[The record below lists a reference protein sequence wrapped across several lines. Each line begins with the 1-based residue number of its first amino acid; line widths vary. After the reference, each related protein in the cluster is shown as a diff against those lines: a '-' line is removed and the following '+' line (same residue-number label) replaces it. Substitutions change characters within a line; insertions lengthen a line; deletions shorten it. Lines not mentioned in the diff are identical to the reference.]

1 MLEDFLLTRVGD
13 RGHSGTADAGTTP
26 PINREKGIMCIP
38 HSIRKRN
45 DWYDDPEADKRDK
58 SDDLV
63 LLSVF
68 IAIVLIWGA
77 AFLLT

>member
-1 MLEDFLLTRVGD
+1 M
-13 RGHSGTADAGTTP
+13 A
-26 PINREKGIMCIP
+26 
-38 HSIRKRN
+38 SIRKRN

-58 SDDLV
+58 SDDLA